1 MCVVPDPELVAHVSA
16 TTGLGAREAG
26 RVVDDVLAWYRE
38 SVEDYVRRRHA
49 TLHRHGVRNEQ
60 AFELI
65 AVELAERV
73 VAAPRLSHRQLR
85 RLVYG

>member
-1 MCVVPDPELVAHVSA
+1 M
-16 TTGLGAREAG
+16 REAG

-49 TLHRHGVRNEQ
+49 ALRQHGVRNEE
-60 AFELI
+60 AFDLI
-65 AVELAERV
+65 AGELAERV
-73 VAAPRLSHRQLR
+73 VAPPRLSHRQLR